1 MSQFDEELAQNTVIE
16 SKLNRDIQENL
27 KPRKILSNLNYNYS
41 QLSKD
46 QKQSDEDL
54 QISARQQLIELN
66 QTKKKDIKET
76 IKTIDTINNELDES
90 IVQAHNEPAE
100 SSNVNLEDT
109 LNPLKKSETNLT
121 NSLSTG
127 FTMLKREVQ
136 KEDKEE
142 DVHVDEVLYEVQFD
156 KNARVAECF

>member
-1 MSQFDEELAQNTVIE
+1 M
-16 SKLNRDIQENL
+16 
-27 KPRKILSNLNYNYS
+27 
-41 QLSKD
+41 
-46 QKQSDEDL
+46 
-54 QISARQQLIELN
+54 N

-127 FTMLKREVQ
+127 FTMLKREV
-136 KEDKEE
+136 
-142 DVHVDEVLYEVQFD
+142 
-156 KNARVAECF
+156 

>member
-1 MSQFDEELAQNTVIE
+1 M
-16 SKLNRDIQENL
+16 
-27 KPRKILSNLNYNYS
+27 
-41 QLSKD
+41 
-46 QKQSDEDL
+46 
-54 QISARQQLIELN
+54 N

-100 SSNVNLEDT
+100 SSNANLEDT

-127 FTMLKREVQ
+127 FTMLKREV
-136 KEDKEE
+136 
-142 DVHVDEVLYEVQFD
+142 
-156 KNARVAECF
+156 